1 MTIRPID
8 FQISVPRTTEI
19 SKINAEDTQRNLA
32 AQQQQATSTQM
43 QADNSVKLV
52 HTQEKT
58 QEALIREKQEKE
70 RRERE
75 NKNKKKSSDDSKAG
89 HKDVKGEQKSSYID
103 IRL

>member
-19 SKINAEDTQRNLA
+19 SKINAEDNQRNIA
-32 AQQQQATSTQM
+32 AQQQQATSTQLK
-43 QADNSVKLV
+43 ADNSVKLV

-58 QEALIREKQEKE
+58 QEALIREKEEKE
-70 RRERE
+70 RQERE
-75 NKNKKKSSDDSKAG
+75 KKNKQKKPDGKDSK
-89 HKDVKGEQKSSYID
+89 KDVKGEQKSSYID